1 MAKAAD
7 AFLTGRPYGI
17 RLDFKHKGFAL
28 FNYNM
33 NELGN
38 HLPGRLETLPLE
50 DFDVEDIPLCGE
62 RIVRKENI
70 TDIFFY
76 DEKSNPYSDNRVDMK
91 KLKAYNKYIY
101 PLSLIYNPQI
111 QISAE
116 SETKRSIFREK
127 DKTKRSKKESAQHS
141 KSRNKSFVMTSV
153 SAL

>member
-1 MAKAAD
+1 MRLSFLFLFSGKVLLCSGKRPNFVSLFLKQKKTIMENYMAKAAD

-101 PLSLIYNPQI
+101 PLSLILN
-111 QISAE
+111 
-116 SETKRSIFREK
+116 
-127 DKTKRSKKESAQHS
+127 
-141 KSRNKSFVMTSV
+141 RN
-153 SAL
+153 L

>member
-33 NELGN
+33 NELGD

-70 TDIFFY
+70 
-76 DEKSNPYSDNRVDMK
+76 K

-101 PLSLIYNPQI
+101 PLSLILN
-111 QISAE
+111 
-116 SETKRSIFREK
+116 
-127 DKTKRSKKESAQHS
+127 
-141 KSRNKSFVMTSV
+141 RN
-153 SAL
+153 L

>member
-1 MAKAAD
+1 MVGFSLVIFRKGFALLREKTYFCITFFETEKTIMENYMAKAAD

-76 DEKSNPYSDNRVDMK
+76 DEKSNPYSHNRVDMK

-101 PLSLIYNPQI
+101 PLSLILN
-111 QISAE
+111 
-116 SETKRSIFREK
+116 
-127 DKTKRSKKESAQHS
+127 
-141 KSRNKSFVMTSV
+141 RN
-153 SAL
+153 L

>member
-1 MAKAAD
+1 MVGFSLVIFRKGFALLREKAYFCITFFETEKTIMENYMAKAAD

-101 PLSLIYNPQI
+101 PLSLILN
-111 QISAE
+111 
-116 SETKRSIFREK
+116 
-127 DKTKRSKKESAQHS
+127 
-141 KSRNKSFVMTSV
+141 RN
-153 SAL
+153 L

>member
-1 MAKAAD
+1 MVGFSLVIFRKGFALLREKTYFCITFFGTEKTIMENYMAKAAD

-101 PLSLIYNPQI
+101 PLSLILN
-111 QISAE
+111 
-116 SETKRSIFREK
+116 
-127 DKTKRSKKESAQHS
+127 
-141 KSRNKSFVMTSV
+141 RN
-153 SAL
+153 L

>member
-1 MAKAAD
+1 MVGFSLVIFRKGFALLREKTYFCITFFETEKTIMENYMAKAAD

-101 PLSLIYNPQI
+101 PLSLILN
-111 QISAE
+111 
-116 SETKRSIFREK
+116 
-127 DKTKRSKKESAQHS
+127 
-141 KSRNKSFVMTSV
+141 RN
-153 SAL
+153 L

>member
-1 MAKAAD
+1 MEKYMAKAAY
-7 AFLTGRPYGI
+7 AVLTGRPYGI

-28 FNYNM
+28 FNHNM

-101 PLSLIYNPQI
+101 PLSLILN
-111 QISAE
+111 
-116 SETKRSIFREK
+116 
-127 DKTKRSKKESAQHS
+127 
-141 KSRNKSFVMTSV
+141 RN
-153 SAL
+153 L

>member
-76 DEKSNPYSDNRVDMK
+76 DEKSNPYSGNRMNMK

-101 PLSLIYNPQI
+101 PLSLILNRNQ
-111 QISAE
+111 E
-116 SETKRSIFREK
+116 NGNKKDFR
-127 DKTKRSKKESAQHS
+127 RRCL
-141 KSRNKSFVMTSV
+141 KSGKIP
-153 SAL
+153 LYL

>member
-1 MAKAAD
+1 MEKYMAKAAY

-28 FNYNM
+28 FNHNM

-76 DEKSNPYSDNRVDMK
+76 DEKSNPYSDNQVDMK

-101 PLSLIYNPQI
+101 PLSLILN
-111 QISAE
+111 
-116 SETKRSIFREK
+116 
-127 DKTKRSKKESAQHS
+127 
-141 KSRNKSFVMTSV
+141 RN
-153 SAL
+153 L

>member
-1 MAKAAD
+1 MVGFSLVIFRKGFALLREKTYFCITFFETEKTIMENYMAKAAD

-76 DEKSNPYSDNRVDMK
+76 DGKSNPYSDNRVDMK

-101 PLSLIYNPQI
+101 PLSLILN
-111 QISAE
+111 
-116 SETKRSIFREK
+116 
-127 DKTKRSKKESAQHS
+127 
-141 KSRNKSFVMTSV
+141 RN
-153 SAL
+153 L

>member
-1 MAKAAD
+1 MVGFSLVIFRKGFALLREKTYFCITFFETEKTIMENYMAKAAD

-62 RIVRKENI
+62 RIIQKENI

-101 PLSLIYNPQI
+101 PLSLILN
-111 QISAE
+111 
-116 SETKRSIFREK
+116 
-127 DKTKRSKKESAQHS
+127 
-141 KSRNKSFVMTSV
+141 RN
-153 SAL
+153 L

>member
-1 MAKAAD
+1 MAGFSLCHFQERFCFAPGKDLFLYHFFLKQKKTIMENYMAKAAD

-101 PLSLIYNPQI
+101 PLSLILN
-111 QISAE
+111 
-116 SETKRSIFREK
+116 
-127 DKTKRSKKESAQHS
+127 
-141 KSRNKSFVMTSV
+141 RN
-153 SAL
+153 L

>member
-1 MAKAAD
+1 MVGFSLVIFRKGFALLREKTYFCITFFETEKTIMEKYMAKAAD

-101 PLSLIYNPQI
+101 PLSLILN
-111 QISAE
+111 
-116 SETKRSIFREK
+116 
-127 DKTKRSKKESAQHS
+127 
-141 KSRNKSFVMTSV
+141 RN
-153 SAL
+153 L

>member
-50 DFDVEDIPLCGE
+50 DFDVEDNFGNSHE
-62 RIVRKENI
+62 MEFDFNN
-70 TDIFFY
+70 
-76 DEKSNPYSDNRVDMK
+76 SNT
-91 KLKAYNKYIY
+91 
-101 PLSLIYNPQI
+101 
-111 QISAE
+111 
-116 SETKRSIFREK
+116 SETESDSVPAVSPSTSKQIRE
-127 DKTKRSKKESAQHS
+127 
-141 KSRNKSFVMTSV
+141 
-153 SAL
+153 

>member
-1 MAKAAD
+1 MFTLFNKICFCFPKALILHDFYIKQSWKILLHQTIMENYMAKAAD
-7 AFLTGRPYGI
+7 AFLIGRPYGI

-38 HLPGRLETLPLE
+38 HLPGRLEMLPLE
-50 DFDVEDIPLCGE
+50 EFDVEDIPLCGE

-101 PLSLIYNPQI
+101 PLSLIL
-111 QISAE
+111 
-116 SETKRSIFREK
+116 
-127 DKTKRSKKESAQHS
+127 
-141 KSRNKSFVMTSV
+141 NKN
-153 SAL
+153 L

>member
-1 MAKAAD
+1 MENCMAKAAD

-101 PLSLIYNPQI
+101 PLSLILN
-111 QISAE
+111 
-116 SETKRSIFREK
+116 
-127 DKTKRSKKESAQHS
+127 
-141 KSRNKSFVMTSV
+141 RN
-153 SAL
+153 L

>member
-1 MAKAAD
+1 MVGFSLVIFRKGFALLREKTYFCITFFETEKTIMENYMAKAAD

-28 FNYNM
+28 CNYNM

-62 RIVRKENI
+62 HIVRKENI

-101 PLSLIYNPQI
+101 PLSLILN
-111 QISAE
+111 
-116 SETKRSIFREK
+116 
-127 DKTKRSKKESAQHS
+127 
-141 KSRNKSFVMTSV
+141 RN
-153 SAL
+153 L

>member
-1 MAKAAD
+1 MVGFSLVIFRKGFALLREKTYFCITFFETEKTIMENYMAKAAD

-76 DEKSNPYSDNRVDMK
+76 DEKSNPYSDNRLDMK

-101 PLSLIYNPQI
+101 PLSLILN
-111 QISAE
+111 
-116 SETKRSIFREK
+116 
-127 DKTKRSKKESAQHS
+127 
-141 KSRNKSFVMTSV
+141 RN
-153 SAL
+153 L

>member
-76 DEKSNPYSDNRVDMK
+76 DEKSNPYSVSSWNAP
-91 KLKAYNKYIY
+91 LK
-101 PLSLIYNPQI
+101 P
-111 QISAE
+111 
-116 SETKRSIFREK
+116 FRLNSGMM
-127 DKTKRSKKESAQHS
+127 RIAG
-141 KSRNKSFVMTSV
+141 
-153 SAL
+153 

>member
-1 MAKAAD
+1 MVGFSLVIFRKGFALLREKTYFCITFFETEKTIMENYMAKAAD

-33 NELGN
+33 NELGD

-101 PLSLIYNPQI
+101 PLSLILN
-111 QISAE
+111 
-116 SETKRSIFREK
+116 
-127 DKTKRSKKESAQHS
+127 
-141 KSRNKSFVMTSV
+141 RN
-153 SAL
+153 L

>member
-1 MAKAAD
+1 MVGFSLVIFRKGFALLREKTYFCITFFETEKTIMENYMAKAAD
-7 AFLTGRPYGI
+7 TFLTGRPYGI

-101 PLSLIYNPQI
+101 PLSLILN
-111 QISAE
+111 
-116 SETKRSIFREK
+116 
-127 DKTKRSKKESAQHS
+127 
-141 KSRNKSFVMTSV
+141 RN
-153 SAL
+153 L

>member
-1 MAKAAD
+1 MENYMAKAAD

-62 RIVRKENI
+62 YIVRKENI

-101 PLSLIYNPQI
+101 PLSLILN
-111 QISAE
+111 
-116 SETKRSIFREK
+116 
-127 DKTKRSKKESAQHS
+127 
-141 KSRNKSFVMTSV
+141 RN
-153 SAL
+153 L

>member
-38 HLPGRLETLPLE
+38 HLPARLETLPLE
-50 DFDVEDIPLCGE
+50 DFDVEDIPLRGE

-76 DEKSNPYSDNRVDMK
+76 DEKSNPYS
-91 KLKAYNKYIY
+91 
-101 PLSLIYNPQI
+101 YNPQI
-111 QISAE
+111 EMFAH
-116 SETKRSIFREK
+116 F
-127 DKTKRSKKESAQHS
+127 KTKS
-141 KSRNKSFVMTSV
+141 SFHKTKGII
-153 SAL
+153 

>member
-62 RIVRKENI
+62 HIVRKEHLFLRREEQPVFGQPCGYEETESI
-70 TDIFFY
+70 QQIYLSAFT
-76 DEKSNPYSDNRVDMK
+76 YS
-91 KLKAYNKYIY
+91 
-101 PLSLIYNPQI
+101 
-111 QISAE
+111 E
-116 SETKRSIFREK
+116 
-127 DKTKRSKKESAQHS
+127 
-141 KSRNKSFVMTSV
+141 
-153 SAL
+153 

>member
-1 MAKAAD
+1 MVGFSLVIFRKGFALLREKTYFCITFFETEKTIMENYMAKAAD

-101 PLSLIYNPQI
+101 PLALILN
-111 QISAE
+111 
-116 SETKRSIFREK
+116 
-127 DKTKRSKKESAQHS
+127 
-141 KSRNKSFVMTSV
+141 RN
-153 SAL
+153 L

>member
-1 MAKAAD
+1 MTFTSNNHGK
-7 AFLTGRPYGI
+7 LYGKSSGCLSD
-17 RLDFKHKGFAL
+17 RASVWHTDFKHKGFAL

-101 PLSLIYNPQI
+101 PLSLILN
-111 QISAE
+111 
-116 SETKRSIFREK
+116 
-127 DKTKRSKKESAQHS
+127 
-141 KSRNKSFVMTSV
+141 RN
-153 SAL
+153 L

>member
-1 MAKAAD
+1 MGNYMAKAAD

-38 HLPGRLETLPLE
+38 HLPARLETLPLE
-50 DFDVEDIPLCGE
+50 DFDVEDIPLRGE

-101 PLSLIYNPQI
+101 PLSLILN
-111 QISAE
+111 
-116 SETKRSIFREK
+116 
-127 DKTKRSKKESAQHS
+127 
-141 KSRNKSFVMTSV
+141 RN
-153 SAL
+153 L

>member
-1 MAKAAD
+1 MVGFSLVIFRKGFALLREKTYFCITFFETEKTIMENYMSKAAD

-62 RIVRKENI
+62 HIVRKENI

-101 PLSLIYNPQI
+101 PLSLILN
-111 QISAE
+111 
-116 SETKRSIFREK
+116 
-127 DKTKRSKKESAQHS
+127 
-141 KSRNKSFVMTSV
+141 RN
-153 SAL
+153 L

>member
-1 MAKAAD
+1 MVGFSLVIFRKGFALLREKTYFCITFFETEKTIMENYMAKAAD

-62 RIVRKENI
+62 HIVRKENI

-101 PLSLIYNPQI
+101 PLSLILNR
-111 QISAE
+111 
-116 SETKRSIFREK
+116 T
-127 DKTKRSKKESAQHS
+127 
-141 KSRNKSFVMTSV
+141 
-153 SAL
+153 L

>member
-1 MAKAAD
+1 MVGFSLVIFRKGFALLREKTYFCITFFETEKTIMENYMAKAAD

-76 DEKSNPYSDNRVDMK
+76 DEKSNPYSNNRVDMK

-101 PLSLIYNPQI
+101 PLSLILN
-111 QISAE
+111 
-116 SETKRSIFREK
+116 
-127 DKTKRSKKESAQHS
+127 
-141 KSRNKSFVMTSV
+141 RN
-153 SAL
+153 L

>member
-50 DFDVEDIPLCGE
+50 DFDVED
-62 RIVRKENI
+62 
-70 TDIFFY
+70 
-76 DEKSNPYSDNRVDMK
+76 PYSDNRVDMK

-101 PLSLIYNPQI
+101 PLSLILN
-111 QISAE
+111 
-116 SETKRSIFREK
+116 
-127 DKTKRSKKESAQHS
+127 
-141 KSRNKSFVMTSV
+141 RN
-153 SAL
+153 L

>member
-7 AFLTGRPYGI
+7 AFLTRRPYGI

-101 PLSLIYNPQI
+101 PLSLILN
-111 QISAE
+111 
-116 SETKRSIFREK
+116 
-127 DKTKRSKKESAQHS
+127 
-141 KSRNKSFVMTSV
+141 RN
-153 SAL
+153 L

>member
-1 MAKAAD
+1 MVGFSFVIFRKGFALLRKKTYFCITFFETEKTIMENYMAKAAD

-62 RIVRKENI
+62 HIVRKENI

-101 PLSLIYNPQI
+101 PLSLILN
-111 QISAE
+111 
-116 SETKRSIFREK
+116 
-127 DKTKRSKKESAQHS
+127 
-141 KSRNKSFVMTSV
+141 RN
-153 SAL
+153 L

>member
-1 MAKAAD
+1 MGEKRQCCRFCGYDFTHTSHFQNEEEFRRQKKTIMENYMAKAAD

-101 PLSLIYNPQI
+101 PLSLILN
-111 QISAE
+111 
-116 SETKRSIFREK
+116 
-127 DKTKRSKKESAQHS
+127 
-141 KSRNKSFVMTSV
+141 RN
-153 SAL
+153 L

>member
-1 MAKAAD
+1 MVGFSLVIFRKGFALLREKTYFCITFFETEKTIMEKYMAKAAD

-70 TDIFFY
+70 TDIVFY

-101 PLSLIYNPQI
+101 PLSLILN
-111 QISAE
+111 
-116 SETKRSIFREK
+116 
-127 DKTKRSKKESAQHS
+127 
-141 KSRNKSFVMTSV
+141 RN
-153 SAL
+153 L

>member
-1 MAKAAD
+1 MENYMAKAAD

-50 DFDVEDIPLCGE
+50 DFDVDGRLETLPLEDFDVEDIPLCGE
-62 RIVRKENI
+62 HIVRKENI

-101 PLSLIYNPQI
+101 PLALILN
-111 QISAE
+111 
-116 SETKRSIFREK
+116 
-127 DKTKRSKKESAQHS
+127 
-141 KSRNKSFVMTSV
+141 RN
-153 SAL
+153 L